1 MELLE
6 QLMIFINFAQ
16 GNYEFLSF
24 YVHHFGEFQRPYG
37 AGERV
42 GHEPILSEE
51 LFLTNGWNHGFRI
64 KKADF
69 HSAGV

>member
-51 LFLTNGWNHGFRI
+51 LFLTNG
-64 KKADF
+64 
-69 HSAGV
+69 